1 LYGDKNMGQVATV
14 TSKSMVSIPARI
26 REKYGIR
33 EGSKVEFVESDE
45 GVLLVPIKSLSELR
59 GAFKPYE
66 KLVREGIREL
76 EREHRKEARS

>member
-1 LYGDKNMGQVATV
+1 MVGMVGQVATV
-14 TSKSMVSIPARI
+14 TSKSMVSIPVRI

-45 GVLLVPIKSLSELR
+45 GLLLVPLKSLTELR
-59 GAFKPYE
+59 GAFKGHE

-76 EREHRKEARS
+76 DREHRKEARS